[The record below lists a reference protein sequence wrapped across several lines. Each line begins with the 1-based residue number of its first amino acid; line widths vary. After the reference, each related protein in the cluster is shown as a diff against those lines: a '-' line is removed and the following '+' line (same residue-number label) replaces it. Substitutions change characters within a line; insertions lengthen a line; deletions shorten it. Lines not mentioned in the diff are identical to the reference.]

1 MINEYEENMTRDEL
15 KQFHGSKGGYVLK
28 DEEFTKY
35 KDWLQVLAA
44 AKEFE
49 LAFPELASG
58 ARYSTQEFAK
68 LYAERQNL
76 LTEL

>member
-15 KQFHGSKGGYVLK
+15 KQLHGAKGGYVLK
-28 DEEFTKY
+28 DEEFFKY

-49 LAFPELASG
+49 MAFPELMSG
-58 ARYSTQEFAK
+58 ATKYSTQEFAK
-68 LYAERQNL
+68 LYVER
-76 LTEL
+76 

>member
-15 KQFHGSKGGYVLK
+15 KQFHGAKGGYVLK